1 MRLYS
6 KQLICPVNEI
16 PFDLAKFFTRNEI
29 SSIISL
35 FLVSSFKTA
44 LLFHQL
50 FVNRREYFNE
60 KRAIYYGNGVE
71 ILLEINLIQI
81 NSNDDDS
88 SVVQTLI
95 VR

>member
-1 MRLYS
+1 MH
-6 KQLICPVNEI
+6 
-16 PFDLAKFFTRNEI
+16 
-29 SSIISL
+29 
-35 FLVSSFKTA
+35 FL
-44 LLFHQL
+44 
-50 FVNRREYFNE
+50 REYFNE
-60 KRAIYYGNGVE
+60 KRAIYYENGVE